1 MRPDNSVINPF
12 MPWRLTR
19 LMTDDE
25 IKAVW
30 LYLKTL

>member
-1 MRPDNSVINPF
+1 